1 MAVTDSRRPQSGYR
15 GRGLHRQIVE
25 TLAAAIV
32 SGELSEGDLLDVDD
46 LRRRFDV
53 SRTVVRESL
62 KVLAAKG
69 MVDARQ
75 NRGTFV
81 RPRDDWALL
90 DPDLVRWQSAMEFS
104 ETMMRSLRELR
115 ILIEPG
121 AARLAARRANADDR
135 ERLRRAL
142 DDYAAAADDPA
153 RAADADVAFHESVL
167 RATKNELLVR
177 LRNVLGVALSVRD
190 RQVVPRVMDDPIP
203 SHREVLDAIV
213 AGDPEAAERA
223 MREVVIR
230 AGTHEEIAQ
239 HAVRHAADGPG

>member
-1 MAVTDSRRPQSGYR
+1 MALTDSRRPQSGYR

-32 SGELSEGDLLDVDD
+32 SGELSEGDLLDVDK
-46 LRRRFDV
+46 LCRRFDV

-90 DPDLVRWQSAMEFS
+90 DPDLVRWQSAVEFS

-121 AARLAARRANADDR
+121 AARLAAQRANADDR
-135 ERLRRAL
+135 ERLQRAL

-153 RAADADVAFHESVL
+153 RAADADVAFHELVL
-167 RATKNELLVR
+167 HATKNELLVR

-190 RQVVPRVMDDPIP
+190 RQVVPRVVDDPIP

-223 MREVVIR
+223 MREVVMR
-230 AGTHEEIAQ
+230 AGTHEEIAKD
-239 HAVRHAADGPG
+239 AVRRAADRPG